1 MDLMSERD
9 AARFE
14 IQNTRER
21 EKVMASQLTDSE
33 TSFGKLNME
42 LRDARRTERTLRDE
56 LITLKQELDR
66 KSSDL
71 LSANAEKR
79 DAEAKAIEQEEK
91 ALGCERREVLMKQK
105 VEMLRKRLR
114 LRDETEA
121 RDRAEL
127 EESRDLVNQ
136 RDVRIVELEREL
148 EAHKIR
154 EREMK
159 NRVATYVCRY
169 LYIYFSYITHS
180 GDTGTSLDCHRPTLG
195 YGSLKN

>member
-9 AARFE
+9 AARFD

-91 ALGCERREVLMKQK
+91 AISCERREVLMKQK

-159 NRVATYVCRY
+159 NRVATYV
-169 LYIYFSYITHS
+169 
-180 GDTGTSLDCHRPTLG
+180 
-195 YGSLKN
+195 

>member
-1 MDLMSERD
+1 MLNVKLLISNGVHEVVDTKL
-9 AARFE
+9 
-14 IQNTRER
+14 
-21 EKVMASQLTDSE
+21 KVLT
-33 TSFGKLNME
+33 
-42 LRDARRTERTLRDE
+42 
-56 LITLKQELDR
+56 Q
-66 KSSDL
+66 
-71 LSANAEKR
+71 
-79 DAEAKAIEQEEK
+79 QEEK

-159 NRVATYVCRY
+159 NRVATYVV
-169 LYIYFSYITHS
+169 LFTSTH
-180 GDTGTSLDCHRPTLG
+180 T
-195 YGSLKN
+195 

>member
-42 LRDARRTERTLRDE
+42 LRDARRIERTLRDE

-91 ALGCERREVLMKQK
+91 AL
-105 VEMLRKRLR
+105 
-114 LRDETEA
+114 
-121 RDRAEL
+121 
-127 EESRDLVNQ
+127 
-136 RDVRIVELEREL
+136 
-148 EAHKIR
+148 
-154 EREMK
+154 
-159 NRVATYVCRY
+159 
-169 LYIYFSYITHS
+169 
-180 GDTGTSLDCHRPTLG
+180 
-195 YGSLKN
+195 